1 VILSCLIFAISGITK
16 AYESIRLIG
25 FGEYRSAIEYE
36 NGKIKFFDFEFEIRG
51 KENES
56 GNP

>member
-1 VILSCLIFAISGITK
+1 MILSCLIFAISGITK
-16 AYESIRLIG
+16 AYENIRLIG

-36 NGKIKFFDFEFEIRG
+36 NGKFKIFDFEFEIRG
-51 KENES
+51 KANES